1 MKEKTVSVE
10 TKNLHYTNPK
20 TRQKVLKGVDLKI
33 YTNEIII
40 ITGKVGSGKST
51 LLRHLNG
58 INEAQIGEVEI
69 NGINITGDTE
79 AAFTHRIGLLFEN
92 PEDQIFYPIVVD
104 DVAFGPRNQNLS
116 KEEISERV
124 LEAANS
130 VNIVPLLERE
140 TSSLSFGE
148 KTLVAIAGIL
158 AMKPEIIL
166 LDTPEV
172 GLDLWTRPSV
182 LRLILNLKKNHT
194 VVIATNDLDIIRT
207 ADRILL
213 LWNGKIQS
221 EYKNFNEFKRSL
233 SI

>member
-1 MKEKTVSVE
+1 MKEKIISVE

-20 TRQKVLKGVDLKI
+20 TRQKVLRGIDLKI
-33 YTNEIII
+33 YTNEIVVV
-40 ITGKVGSGKST
+40 TGKVGSGKST

-58 INEAQIGEVEI
+58 INDAQIGEVEI
-69 NGINITGDTE
+69 NGINISGDTE

-130 VNIVPLLERE
+130 VNIVTLLERE

-172 GLDLWTRPSV
+172 GLDLWTRPNV
-182 LRLILNLKKNHT
+182 LRLILNLKKEHT